1 MFISAPRKNNP
12 SQKQSLVKRR
22 QTMTNFQIERTR
34 ILLIDDDDDARDLA
48 TLTLKEYALI
58 CAGNFDEGLRLAQ
71 EENFKLFILDSRLL
85 DRSGVELCRAI
96 REFDANTPILFYSGA
111 AFKRDI
117 EEAILAGAQAYLTK
131 PTTPNELRQEIARL
145 ISYAP
150 KTPP

>member
-1 MFISAPRKNNP
+1 
-12 SQKQSLVKRR
+12 
-22 QTMTNFQIERTR
+22 MTNFQIERTR

-48 TLTLKEYALI
+48 TLTLKEYMLS
-58 CAGNFDEGLRLAQ
+58 CASNFDEGLRLAK

-96 REFDANTPILFYSGA
+96 RKFDAQTPILFYSGA
-111 AFKRDI
+111 VFERDI
-117 EEAILAGAQAYLTK
+117 EEALRAGAQAYLTK
-131 PTTPNELRQEIARL
+131 PTTPTELRQEIARL

>member
-1 MFISAPRKNNP
+1 LISIPRENNP
-12 SQKQSLVKRR
+12 SQKPER

-48 TLTLKEYALI
+48 TLTLKEYMLS
-58 CAGNFDEGLRLAQ
+58 CASNFDEGLRLAK

-96 REFDANTPILFYSGA
+96 RKFDAQTPILFYSGA
-111 AFKRDI
+111 AFERDI
-117 EEAILAGAQAYLTK
+117 EEALRAGAQAYLTK
-131 PTTPNELRQEIARL
+131 PTTPTELRQEIARL
-145 ISYAP
+145 ISYAS

>member
-1 MFISAPRKNNP
+1 
-12 SQKQSLVKRR
+12 
-22 QTMTNFQIERTR
+22 MTNFQIERTR

-58 CAGNFDEGLRLAQ
+58 CAGTFDEGLRLAQ
-71 EENFKLFILDSRLL
+71 EENFKLFILDSRLP

-131 PTTPNELRQEIARL
+131 PTTPTELRQEIARL